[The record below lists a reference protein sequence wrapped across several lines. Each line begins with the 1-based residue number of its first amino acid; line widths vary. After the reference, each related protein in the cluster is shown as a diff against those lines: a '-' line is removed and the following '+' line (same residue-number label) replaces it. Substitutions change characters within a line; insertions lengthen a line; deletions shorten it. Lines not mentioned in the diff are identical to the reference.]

1 MFRFQRIPAFVSL
14 LMASSVAGDAGA
26 TSLVRFAFD
35 SLCVQAASIAYVRC
49 AESRSFLDEERGEVV
64 TRTRLEVLASIKGD
78 PGGEIVLTLPGGEV
92 DGRGYALL
100 GVPRFRP
107 GDERVVFLSGEGAHG
122 SPWPIGLGQGCY
134 RVGVGKDGGVVVSL
148 QAGVTPLPEG
158 AAFKPSSHRR
168 FEVPLQ
174 SFLDRI
180 RQVLSPPPGEL

>member
-1 MFRFQRIPAFVSL
+1 MFRFLCIPASVSL
-14 LMASSVAGDAGA
+14 LLAPSIAGDAGA

-35 SLCVQAASIAYVRC
+35 SLCVRAASIAYVRC

-64 TRTRLEVLASIKGD
+64 TRTWLEVLTLVKGG
-78 PGGEIVLTLPGGEV
+78 PVGEIVLTLPGGEV

-100 GVPRFRP
+100 GVPRFSP
-107 GDERVVFLSGEGAHG
+107 GDERVVFLYDADEHG

-134 RVGVGKDGGVVVSL
+134 RVGVGKDSNVVVSL
-148 QAGVTPLPEG
+148 QAGVTALPEG

-174 SFLDRI
+174 IFLDRI
-180 RQVLSPPPGEL
+180 RQILSPPPGDL